1 MKGFE
6 EGKSWQLSK
15 KKTTRILRQVL
26 ISVLRRI
33 SERRCGGG
41 SGGLPPGKNF
51 QVNGGFT
58 HFLILSHTKVGG
70 NTPNEAGFIVPNFH
84 LVRTDYL

>member
-1 MKGFE
+1 MNCSHPALSAEFQKGAA
-6 EGKSWQLSK
+6 
-15 KKTTRILRQVL
+15 V
-26 ISVLRRI
+26 
-33 SERRCGGG
+33 GGPG
-41 SGGLPPGKNF
+41 ACPPPPEKIF

-58 HFLILSHTKVGG
+58 HFFFNSFTYKVGG